1 MPKAA
6 GKAKSPGSAQQDS
19 PVLRSGAKR
28 SATQATAGV
37 GIMRKTKIIAT
48 IGPNSNSTEKLSQL
62 VAAGMDVARLN
73 FSHGT
78 LEEHAAVIANV
89 RAAARQHNR
98 PVAVLQDLGGN
109 KFRLGRMEQAV
120 QLNVGDRVSIVN
132 ASQSTDAAQL
142 PFPEP
147 SLLRNLRPGNRVF
160 LSDGTVCLEV
170 LEVSDD
176 LSVDT
181 RVLIGGNLS
190 SYKGV
195 NLPDV
200 AMDMPV
206 ITESDKIALQ
216 FGVEQAVDWVA
227 LSFVRTGD
235 DVRYARA
242 YLNQLNSRAPVMAKL
257 ERRECVDNL
266 DDILHEVDG
275 IMVARGDLGV
285 EMPMEEVPGIQKKM
299 VRRANELG
307 KISSVA
313 TQMLRSMVNSPT
325 PTRAEISDIHNAVLD
340 GCDSILLS
348 DEIAVGNYPVEAVQ
362 IAAAAIVEA
371 EKSYDYYK
379 EFPQNDQTQAV
390 SRAAIRLI
398 QSLDAKPIVIT
409 STGRAAYEMARF
421 RPENDILVFSH
432 DESVQP
438 RVCMA
443 WGLAPKGVIPVEPD
457 VASLV
462 MLLVDAALATGMVSE
477 SDTAVLVY
485 GFLPGVSGTTNTIQV
500 LNIQEYLNHIGRDAV
515 PHAAAL

>member
-1 MPKAA
+1 
-6 GKAKSPGSAQQDS
+6 
-19 PVLRSGAKR
+19 
-28 SATQATAGV
+28 
-37 GIMRKTKIIAT
+37 MRKTKIIAT
-48 IGPNSNSTEKLSQL
+48 IGPKSNSPEALSQL

-89 RAAARQHNR
+89 RAASRQHNR

-109 KFRLGRMEQAV
+109 KFRLGHMAQAV
-120 QLNVGDRVSIVN
+120 QLNVGDSVSIVN
-132 ASQSTDAAQL
+132 ENASDEAGRL

-147 SLLRNLRPGNRVF
+147 AILRNLRPGNRVF

-170 LEVSDD
+170 QDIAADLEIK
-176 LSVDT
+176 T

-200 AMDMPV
+200 SMDMPV

-216 FGVEQAVDWVA
+216 FGVEQGVDWVA
-227 LSFVRTGD
+227 LSFVRTGE

-266 DDILHEVDG
+266 DDILHAVEG

-348 DEIAVGNYPVEAVQ
+348 DEIAVGNHPVEAVQ
-362 IAAAAIVEA
+362 IAASTIVEA

-379 EFPQNDQTQAV
+379 EFPQQNGQTQAITG
-390 SRAAIRLI
+390 AAARLI

-409 STGRAAYEMARF
+409 STGRAAYEMCRF

-432 DESVQP
+432 EESVQP

-457 VASLV
+457 VARLV
-462 MLLVDAALATGMVSE
+462 ARLVDAALATGLVSE

-500 LNIQEYLNHIGRDAV
+500 LNIREYLDHIGRSAV
-515 PHAAAL
+515 PHAAPVPA

>member
-1 MPKAA
+1 
-6 GKAKSPGSAQQDS
+6 
-19 PVLRSGAKR
+19 
-28 SATQATAGV
+28 
-37 GIMRKTKIIAT
+37 MRKTKIIAT
-48 IGPNSNSTEKLSQL
+48 IGPKSNTPEALSQL

-89 RAAARQHNR
+89 RNAARQHNR

-109 KFRLGRMEQAV
+109 KFRLGRMANAV
-120 QLNVGDRVSIVN
+120 QLNVGDAVSIVN
-132 ASQSTDAAQL
+132 APSSEDDARL

-147 SLLRNLRPGNRVF
+147 AILRSLRPGNRVF

-170 LEVSDD
+170 LDIAAD
-176 LSVDT
+176 LEIKT

-200 AMDMPV
+200 SMDMPV

-216 FGVEQAVDWVA
+216 FGVDQEVDWVA

-242 YLNQLNSRAPVMAKL
+242 YLNQLNSHAPVMAKL

-285 EMPMEEVPGIQKKM
+285 EMPMEEVPGIQKRM
-299 VRRANELG
+299 VRRANEVG

-348 DEIAVGNYPVEAVQ
+348 DEIAVGNHPVEAVQ

-379 EFPQNDQTQAV
+379 EFSQNNQTQAV
-390 SRAAIRLI
+390 TRAAARLI

-409 STGRAAYEMARF
+409 SSGRAAYEMSRF

-432 DESVQP
+432 EENIQP
-438 RVCMA
+438 RVCMS
-443 WGLAPKGVIPVEPD
+443 WGLAPKGVIPVEAD
-457 VASLV
+457 VARLV
-462 MLLVDAALATGMVSE
+462 TLLVDAALATGMVSE

-485 GFLPGVSGTTNTIQV
+485 GFLPGVTGTTNTIQV
-500 LNIQEYLNHIGRDAV
+500 LNISEYLDHIGRNAV
-515 PHAAAL
+515 PHAARQPA